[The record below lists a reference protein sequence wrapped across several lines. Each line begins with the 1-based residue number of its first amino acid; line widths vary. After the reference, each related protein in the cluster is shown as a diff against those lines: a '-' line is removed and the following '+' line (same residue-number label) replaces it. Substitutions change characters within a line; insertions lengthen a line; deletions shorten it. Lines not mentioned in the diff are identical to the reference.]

1 MRLIVYLVPETEQR
15 NMADV
20 LNHRDIIINLEIV
33 SGCCTEFS
41 YDDLGQYGACADARP
56 LCFCR
61 DNF

>member
-33 SGCCTEFS
+33 SGC
-41 YDDLGQYGACADARP
+41 
-56 LCFCR
+56 
-61 DNF
+61 